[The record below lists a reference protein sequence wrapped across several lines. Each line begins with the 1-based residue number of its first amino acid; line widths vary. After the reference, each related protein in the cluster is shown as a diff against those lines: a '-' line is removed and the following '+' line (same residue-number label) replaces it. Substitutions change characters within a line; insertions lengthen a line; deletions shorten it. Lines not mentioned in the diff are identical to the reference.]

1 MRDNPATLVGL
12 AVVGVLILAFFVWA
26 QFHDGGDL

>member
-1 MRDNPATLVGL
+1 MRDNPAALVGL
-12 AVVGVLILAFFVWA
+12 AVFLTVVLAFFVYA